1 MEPGKALELVK
12 HGSTLLLLDVPQG
25 TLIGVDTQVFSVGPA
40 FKGIKMIPP
49 GVHFIFY
56 SSSNRD
62 GKEFSPIIG
71 FFIETSP
78 SEVVVRKWNPQE
90 ERLIKVPEE
99 EEERYAQ
106 AVKCLEFDRQLGPYS
121 LDEYGDWKRLSNYI
135 TKDVI
140 ERIEPIGG
148 EISVAS
154 ESRLFGDIPKT
165 TMEKALAEQLKRSK
179 FSSEVPSPEKKG
191 CYYTPIPRVIKQ
203 KGVCG
208 AELTSL
214 NLDKTHILETI
225 LKKEYDDVEDRLLGE
240 LQFAFVAFLMGQ
252 SLEGFLQ
259 WKSFVSL
266 LLQCVEAYASVNP
279 CLILRRGSKYLHKR
293 VLPNIKKKTCAC
305 YKVLVV
311 NDPHDVPGCIL
322 QPFHT
327 RSQLFTK
334 FIKCVYYQLKY
345 GFQEH
350 TGSTGVRKESSILLD
365 DSWFSADSFLHHLFK
380 DFFSLVSEAS
390 VIDGDL
396 LTRTRKLK
404 ELLEEILGW
413 EFQQKSAVDGLYFE
427 EGNEYAPVVAML
439 DDTN

>member
-12 HGSTLLLLDVPQG
+12 HGSTLLLLDVPQY

-90 ERLIKVPEE
+90 ERLIKVSEE

-106 AVKCLEFDRQLGPYS
+106 AVQCLEFDRQLGPYS
-121 LDEYGDWKRLSNYI
+121 LGEYGDWKRLSNYI
-135 TKDVI
+135 SKDVI

-165 TMEKALAEQLKRSK
+165 TMEQALAEQLKRSK

-203 KGVCG
+203 KGICG

-225 LKKEYDDVEDRLLGE
+225 LKKEYYDVEDRLLGE
-240 LQFAFVAFLMGQ
+240 LQFAFIAFLMGQ

-259 WKSFVSL
+259 WKSLVSL
-266 LLQCVEAYASVNP
+266 LLQCVEA
-279 CLILRRGSKYLHKR
+279 
-293 VLPNIKKKTCAC
+293 
-305 YKVLVV
+305 
-311 NDPHDVPGCIL
+311 
-322 QPFHT
+322 PFHT
-327 RSQLFTK
+327 RSLLFTK

-350 TGSTGVRKESSILLD
+350 TGSTGIGKESSILLD

-390 VIDGDL
+390 VIDGNL
-396 LTRTRKLK
+396 LTWTRKLR
-404 ELLEEILGW
+404 ELLEESLGW

-427 EGNEYAPVVAML
+427 EGNEYAPVVEML